1 MKCLSLKQKG
11 ITLSQT
17 FAVTV
22 QVYCDLSVILL
33 VAAVCS
39 DKKNVPIISAN
50 VIYEHTLCSLVD
62 FQRQVKILQTSLYG
76 GTLGV
81 EHEGG

>member
-39 DKKNVPIISAN
+39 DKKNLPGYINYVRK
-50 VIYEHTLCSLVD
+50 LRL
-62 FQRQVKILQTSLYG
+62 R
-76 GTLGV
+76 
-81 EHEGG
+81 